1 MPTDRRVYDLAADL
15 LCYPDAEYPAKL
27 AACRAAL
34 EQIDSEAAEH
44 LGAFAQ
50 KTDGLTTEEFQELFT
65 RTLDLDPACTL
76 DLGWHLYGEAYERGA
91 FLVEIREA
99 LERAG
104 IAESAE
110 LPDHLSHIVMLLG
123 RLDQEAAT
131 NLAVRIIPAV
141 DKIVGNLDGKDDP
154 IEHLLKAIHS
164 LVMKRHALE
173 VTPRG

>member
-1 MPTDRRVYDLAADL
+1 MPADPSVYDLAAGL

-34 EQIDSEAAEH
+34 EPVDGEAADH
-44 LGAFAQ
+44 LGTFARM
-50 KTDGLTTEEFQELFT
+50 TADLTTEAFQELFT
-65 RTLDLDPACTL
+65 RTLDLNPACTL

-99 LERAG
+99 LEGAG
-104 IAESAE
+104 ITESAE

-131 NLAVRIIPAV
+131 TLAVRVIPAI
-141 DKIVGNLDGKDDP
+141 DTLIGNIDGKDDP